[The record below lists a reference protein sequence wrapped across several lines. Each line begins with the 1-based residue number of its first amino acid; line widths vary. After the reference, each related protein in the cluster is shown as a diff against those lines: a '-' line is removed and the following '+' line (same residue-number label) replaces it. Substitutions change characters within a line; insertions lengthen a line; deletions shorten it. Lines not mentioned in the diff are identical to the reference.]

1 MRLVQEGQEDRSEF
15 IPLLCLADES
25 KEMISNYIHSGTLHT
40 IWDDENRIGIILLIE
55 NTAQT
60 IEIKNFSILEEF
72 RGKGMG
78 KRVLELV
85 TDYLKEKEYKE
96 IIVGTANSSI
106 GNLIF
111 YQKCGFRF
119 YEVKKDFFFSYPN
132 PIIENG
138 LRAYDMVMLKK
149 KINE

>member
-1 MRLVQEGQEDRSEF
+1 
-15 IPLLCLADES
+15 
-25 KEMISNYIHSGTLHT
+25 
-40 IWDDENRIGIILLIE
+40 
-55 NTAQT
+55 
-60 IEIKNFSILEEF
+60 
-72 RGKGMG
+72 MG